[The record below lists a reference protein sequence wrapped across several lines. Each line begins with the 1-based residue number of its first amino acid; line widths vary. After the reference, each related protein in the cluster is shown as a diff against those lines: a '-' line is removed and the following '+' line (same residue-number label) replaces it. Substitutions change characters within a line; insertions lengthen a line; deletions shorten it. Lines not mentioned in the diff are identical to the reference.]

1 VERVR
6 VLIADDHPLFRDGT
20 ARAIAAWP
28 ELEVVGQ
35 AADGR
40 AALDQ
45 IRTLRPDVALLD
57 LRLPGIDGLAIVAA
71 VAADDLPTRILVLS
85 AFDDEEI
92 VYRAIEAG
100 AVGFLTKEADS
111 EELAR
116 AVLQASRGGTVLGP
130 DLAAAV
136 ASQIRQRSRTQQ
148 PMLTDREREVL
159 GLLCEGLSAPQIGQ
173 RLYLSTATVKTHLA
187 HLYAKLEVSDRAAAV
202 AVALRRGLVA

>member
-1 VERVR
+1 MDRVR

-45 IRTLRPDVALLD
+45 IRALRPDVVLLD

-71 VAADDLPTRILVLS
+71 IAADDLPTRVLVLS
-85 AFDDEEI
+85 AFDDEEL

-111 EELAR
+111 EELA
-116 AVLQASRGGTVLGP
+116 
-130 DLAAAV
+130 
-136 ASQIRQRSRTQQ
+136 
-148 PMLTDREREVL
+148 
-159 GLLCEGLSAPQIGQ
+159 
-173 RLYLSTATVKTHLA
+173 
-187 HLYAKLEVSDRAAAV
+187 
-202 AVALRRGLVA
+202 